1 MAKAKTEIAN
11 YKKEIA
17 EATKHIKSADNSQTA
32 KNAHIEKLTE
42 KLNHSI
48 QCIKDNWH
56 HDITKADFVD
66 LSVST
71 RLVLEDKIW
80 CLIRWRHKLPD
91 IPAPTPQQ
99 QQQPKPQQESKNN
112 DDDDTN
118 TKSNKDTSNPN
129 ASSSQASSSSTTP
142 NTKKKKY
149 NDEYFWTSQTTY
161 LKKVSYALS
170 HKFAMRLIINYWSL
184 CHVFLWK
191 NIPITIQELN
201 E

>member
-1 MAKAKTEIAN
+1 MAKAKTEIVN
-11 YKKEIA
+11 YKREIE
-17 EATKHIKSADNSQTA
+17 EATKHIKSADHSQTA

-91 IPAPTPQQ
+91 IPTPTPQH
-99 QQQPKPQQESKNN
+99 QPIPTEESKNN
-112 DDDDTN
+112 DDN
-118 TKSNKDTSNPN
+118 INSKSNKD
-129 ASSSQASSSSTTP
+129 ASQAHLPPLHPTQ
-142 NTKKKKY
+142 K
-149 NDEYFWTSQTTY
+149 
-161 LKKVSYALS
+161 
-170 HKFAMRLIINYWSL
+170 R
-184 CHVFLWK
+184 K
-191 NIPITIQELN
+191 NITTSTSGPHKQHILKR
-201 E
+201 

>member
-1 MAKAKTEIAN
+1 MVCFIFCLFLQEGDTSELEANLVKAKAEIEN

-32 KNAHIEKLTE
+32 KNAHIEKLTT

-48 QCIKDNWH
+48 ECIKDNWH

-91 IPAPTPQQ
+91 IPAPPPS
-99 QQQPKPQQESKNN
+99 QPTDDDESKQKNN
-112 DDDDTN
+112 DN
-118 TKSNKDTSNPN
+118 NNN
-129 ASSSQASSSSTTP
+129 QSQQSQSSTSSTSP
-142 NTKKKKY
+142 TSGKKKKY
-149 NDEYFWTSQTTY
+149 NDEYFWTSQATY
-161 LKKVSYALS
+161 LKKV
-170 HKFAMRLIINYWSL
+170 KF
-184 CHVFLWK
+184 K
-191 NIPITIQELN
+191 NTYIVG
-201 E
+201 